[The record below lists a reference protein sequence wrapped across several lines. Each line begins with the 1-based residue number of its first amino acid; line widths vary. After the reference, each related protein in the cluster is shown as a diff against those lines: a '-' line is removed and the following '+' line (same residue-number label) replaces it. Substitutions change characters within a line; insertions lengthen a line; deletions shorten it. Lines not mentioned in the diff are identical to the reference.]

1 MDENKVPVQEIKS
14 IEPVRGRI
22 VSVDV
27 LRGFDMFWIVG
38 GAGFFIGIL
47 KLVGGRIEQI
57 FLPQLEHAE
66 WAGFHFFDLIFPLFV
81 FIIGMSVVFSLQKI
95 IATKGKKAAYNRL
108 IRRTLL
114 LFLLGLLYYGGMKNG
129 FQDIRLG
136 GVLQRLALC
145 YFFAGMLFI
154 HFRTRGL
161 VVAFSLLLLGYWAWL
176 SFIPVPGLGHT
187 SFAMGENWT
196 NWIDAHYLPLR
207 KIHGTWENQGILST
221 FPAVASALLGIFA
234 SQILLN
240 KSIGEM
246 KKVYYFIGG
255 GVALVIA
262 GYLWGLQFPIIKRIW
277 TSSYVLV
284 AGGYSFMLLGVFYLG
299 AAIRRRR
306 TGNDVWRQGG
316 LSFIDHGLAGALI
329 AGRAF
334 FIQAQNIHQDLS
346 DIRRTPCRCATNKIS
361 PPSQVALGTA
371 VTASASAPAFKQSRP
386 FPAAP
391 HDRRIYPPPRRG

>member
-1 MDENKVPVQEIKS
+1 MEKNETSGRETKS
-14 IEPVRGRI
+14 IEPVKGRI

-38 GAGFFIGIL
+38 GAGFFMAIL
-47 KLVGGRIEQI
+47 KLMGGRIEQI
-57 FLPQLEHAE
+57 FLPQLEHVE
-66 WAGFHFFDLIFPLFV
+66 WEGFHFYDLIFPLFV

-95 IATKGKKAAYNRL
+95 MTAKGKKAAYNRL

-114 LFLLGLLYYGGMKNG
+114 LFLLGIIYYGGMKGG
-129 FQDIRLG
+129 FQNIRLG

-161 VVAFSLLLLGYWAWL
+161 LIAFSLLLLGYWAWL
-176 SFIPVPGLGHT
+176 SFIPVPGLGRT
-187 SFAMGENWT
+187 SFAMGVNWT

-234 SQILLN
+234 SQVLLN

-255 GVALVIA
+255 GVVLVIA
-262 GYLWGLQFPIIKRIW
+262 GYLWGLQFPIIKKIW

-284 AGGYSFMLLGVFYLG
+284 AGGYSFILLGLFYLVL
-299 AAIRRRR
+299 
-306 TGNDVWRQGG
+306 DVWKIQKWAVPLVWIGMNPITIYMARNIVDFNALARRFVGG
-316 LSFIDHGLAGALI
+316 ELQTMLGEDVGYLLMTAVSLALSFAVVRFLFKRKI
-329 AGRAF
+329 
-334 FIQAQNIHQDLS
+334 FI
-346 DIRRTPCRCATNKIS
+346 
-361 PPSQVALGTA
+361 
-371 VTASASAPAFKQSRP
+371 
-386 FPAAP
+386 
-391 HDRRIYPPPRRG
+391 RI

>member
-1 MDENKVPVQEIKS
+1 MEEKKEAKQETKS
-14 IEPVRGRI
+14 IEPVKDRI

-38 GAGFFIGIL
+38 GAGFFAAVL
-47 KLVGGRIEQI
+47 KLFGGRVEQI

-66 WAGFHFFDLIFPLFV
+66 WEGFYFYDLIFPLFV
-81 FIIGMSVVFSLQKI
+81 FIIGMSVVFSLKKI
-95 IATKGKKAAYNRL
+95 MATAGKKAAYNRL

-114 LFLLGLLYYGGMKNG
+114 LFLLGLFYYGGMKNG
-129 FQDIRLG
+129 FHDIRLG

-161 VVAFSLLLLGYWAWL
+161 VVAFALLLLGYWAWL
-176 SFIPVPGLGHT
+176 SFIPVPGLGRT

-196 NWIDAHYLPLR
+196 NWIDARYLPLR

-284 AGGYSFMLLGVFYLG
+284 AGGYSFVLLGVFYLVL
-299 AAIRRRR
+299 
-306 TGNDVWRQGG
+306 DVWKIKKWAVPLVWIGMNPITIYMARNIVDFNALARRFVGG
-316 LSFIDHGLAGALI
+316 ELQTMLGDKVGYLLLTTVSLALSLLVVRFLFKRKIFI
-329 AGRAF
+329 
-334 FIQAQNIHQDLS
+334 
-346 DIRRTPCRCATNKIS
+346 
-361 PPSQVALGTA
+361 
-371 VTASASAPAFKQSRP
+371 
-386 FPAAP
+386 
-391 HDRRIYPPPRRG
+391 RI

>member
-284 AGGYSFMLLGVFYLG
+284 AGGYSFMLLGVFYLVL
-299 AAIRRRR
+299 
-306 TGNDVWRQGG
+306 DVWRIQKWAVPLVWIGMNPITIYMARNIVDFNALARRFVGG
-316 LSFIDHGLAGALI
+316 E
-329 AGRAF
+329 
-334 FIQAQNIHQDLS
+334 
-346 DIRRTPCRCATNKIS
+346 
-361 PPSQVALGTA
+361 LGTMFGDKVGYLLLTTVSLA
-371 VTASASAPAFKQSRP
+371 LSLLVVRFLFKRKI
-386 FPAAP
+386 FI
-391 HDRRIYPPPRRG
+391 RI